1 MASFADSLVAPMSI
15 INALIV
21 ALSRAKQEE
30 LRVRLRLLE
39 DIWDEYDVYDK
50 IHS

>member
-21 ALSRAKQEE
+21 ALSRTKQDE
-30 LRVRLRLLE
+30 LRVRLHQLE
-39 DIWDEYDVYDK
+39 EIWDEYDVYDK
-50 IHS
+50 N